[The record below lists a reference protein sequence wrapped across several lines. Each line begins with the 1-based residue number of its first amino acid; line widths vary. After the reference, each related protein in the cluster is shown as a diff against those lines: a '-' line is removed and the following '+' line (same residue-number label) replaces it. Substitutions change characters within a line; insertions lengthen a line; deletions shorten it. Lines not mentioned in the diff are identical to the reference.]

1 MRPASCRAT
10 RVAPR
15 MEPLSALCVYG
26 TTQRSFHFLG
36 ADFAYAF
43 LWKIKRKTSYLDR
56 TANRVIA
63 PPRLNSVHAVDLVNG
78 DGGAGDVTHLR
89 GRKAPVKA
97 FRMALLRAADRVNST
112 PGGGPRFT
120 VNAVIVS
127 EYRTTKQASVHDDR
141 VDLKSKKGRVRR
153 KGGAVRH
160 AARARLT
167 MRRSR
172 A

>member
-1 MRPASCRAT
+1 VCDSRDGQ
-10 RVAPR
+10 
-15 MEPLSALCVYG
+15 L
-26 TTQRSFHFLG
+26 Q
-36 ADFAYAF
+36 
-43 LWKIKRKTSYLDR
+43 RKTSYLDR

-63 PPRLNSVHAVDLVNG
+63 PPCLDSVHAVDLVIG